1 MIDIGGIIGG
11 FTTVLHP
18 AIFGYLVVGFFVG
31 VFFGAVPGLT
41 ATLAIALLLPLTY
54 GMAPV
59 PALVMCMGV
68 YMAGI
73 YAGSITATTINIPGA
88 PSAMMTQ
95 REGYPLMQRGKGAKA
110 LGHAAIA
117 SAIGGTV
124 GGLVTLFIVGFAT
137 ALILVIKTPDK
148 FSLVLLALVIAAVIQ
163 RKDFAKGIFA
173 VTLGLMIATM
183 GMDRLTAS
191 ARFYFGI
198 LPLLAGIDLISFI
211 IGVFAI
217 SEVLIQAETF
227 LKRTPPVAK
236 LRRRDFIPRLS
247 EFKEIGLRTY
257 LKSMGIGYFM
267 GVLPG
272 AGGSMAALAAYS
284 EAMRASKHPE
294 RYGKGEVQGIAAA
307 ESANNAMCGGAMLP
321 MITFGIP
328 GDPVAA
334 VTMAV
339 LLIHGLLPGPHLVL
353 QQFHIIA
360 PMLAALTLC
369 AALLIIPSLLL
380 LGQYY
385 IKIASVNR
393 PILYSFIAMVAVVG
407 AYVATYDTFQMG
419 MALLIGVLAYF
430 MRKHNYPLVPLL
442 LGFILGP
449 IAELYLRR
457 SLAISGG
464 NPLIFFT
471 HPASVLFLVL
481 TVIFI
486 YFLGVR
492 PWLQSRKKV
501 EGVIDSA

>member
-1 MIDIGGIIGG
+1 MIDISGIIGG
-11 FTTVLHP
+11 FTTVLQP
-18 AIFGYLVVGFFVG
+18 ATFGYLVVGFFVG

-54 GMAPV
+54 GMESV
-59 PALVMCMGV
+59 PALVMVMGI

-95 REGYPLMQRGKGAKA
+95 REGWPLMQRGEGAKA

-124 GGLVTLFIVGFAT
+124 GGLITLFIVGFAT
-137 ALILVIKTPDK
+137 ALILVIQTPDK

-163 RKDFAKGIFA
+163 RKDFAKGIIA
-173 VTLGLMIATM
+173 VTLGLMIATI

-198 LPLLAGIDLISFI
+198 PPLLAGIDLISFI

-217 SEVLIQAETF
+217 SEVLIQAEA
-227 LKRTPPVAK
+227 LWKRTPPVAK
-236 LRRRDFIPRLS
+236 LRRRDFFPKLS
-247 EFKEIGLRTY
+247 EFKEIGLWTY
-257 LKSMGIGYFM
+257 LKSMVIGYFM

-284 EAMRASKHPE
+284 EAMRSSKHPE

-307 ESANNAMCGGAMLP
+307 ESANNTMCGGAMLP

-339 LLIHGLLPGPHLVL
+339 LLIHGLLPGPQLVL

-380 LGQYY
+380 LGPYY
-385 IKIASVNR
+385 IRIASVNR
-393 PILYSFIAMVAVVG
+393 PILYSFITMVAMVG
-407 AYVATYDTFQMG
+407 AYVATYVTFQMG

-457 SLAISGG
+457 SLAVSGG
-464 NPLIFFT
+464 SPLIFFT
-471 HPASVLFLVL
+471 HPASVLFLIL
-481 TVIFI
+481 TVIFV

-492 PWLQSRKKV
+492 PWLQSRAERKLR
-501 EGVIDSA
+501 ES